1 MRLFQRQ
8 RPLVDE
14 RDTRIAQLEN
24 RLVALRFDLATAN
37 RHITVA
43 EHDAKRA
50 WSDLEAANEHL
61 RGELAENKRLNTL
74 INQLLRDRQVSRLA
88 GDSLVSLDDPIFLRA
103 ELDRHKANAT
113 RLEDRLAVAEGRV
126 TYAGRPA

>member
-1 MRLFQRQ
+1 MRPFQR
-8 RPLVDE
+8 RPPLVDE

-24 RLVALRFDLATAN
+24 RLVALRIDVATAN
-37 RHITVA
+37 RHAVVA
-43 EHDAKRA
+43 ARDAKETQI
-50 WSDLEAANEHL
+50 SLEETKRHL
-61 RGELAENKRLNTL
+61 DAELAENKRLNQV